1 MLGLS
6 LKLNIVSGFTAMSDF
21 ETEDTEE
28 TITCLQIT
36 IYHPK
41 QEEKLVFR
49 DLSFCHQQQLRA
61 DDIVKFG
68 RDSNICRFNFAD
80 SRVSRVQFG
89 LQFFRHFNSSE
100 FGFEIKNLSKKGKLT
115 VDGVELA
122 YLNKV
127 NLPDN
132 CMVYF
137 GDYQMQLQK
146 QEGQCED
153 YFNICFELARMPL
166 LQEKN
171 LFLKKPVCESSS
183 SYAQFPTEMDEN
195 E

>member
-1 MLGLS
+1 
-6 LKLNIVSGFTAMSDF
+6 MSDF

-28 TITCLQIT
+28 TVTCLQIT

-41 QEEKLVFR
+41 QEEKPVFHA
-49 DLSFCHQQQLRA
+49 LSFCRQQQLRA

-68 RDSNICRFNFAD
+68 RDSNICRFYFVD
-80 SRVSRVQFG
+80 PRVSRVQFC

-100 FGFEIKNLSKKGKLT
+100 FGFEIKNLSKKGKLS
-115 VDGVELA
+115 VDDVELA

-127 NLPDN
+127 NLPDK
-132 CMVYF
+132 CTVCF
-137 GDYQMQLQK
+137 GEYQMQLQK

-153 YFNICFELARMPL
+153 YFNICFELARTSL
-166 LQEKN
+166 LQEKK

-183 SYAQFPTEMDEN
+183 SYTQFPTEMDEN

>member
-1 MLGLS
+1 
-6 LKLNIVSGFTAMSDF
+6 MSDF

-28 TITCLQIT
+28 TVTCLRII

-41 QEEKLVFR
+41 QEESPVFHA
-49 DLSFCHQQQLRA
+49 LKFCHNQQLRA
-61 DDIVKFG
+61 DDVVKFG
-68 RDSNICRFNFAD
+68 RDSNICRFPFIDA
-80 SRVSRVQFG
+80 RVSRVQFG

-100 FGFEIKNLSKKGKLT
+100 FGFEIKNLSKKAKLI
-115 VDGVELA
+115 VDNIELG

-127 NLPDN
+127 SLPDK
-132 CMVYF
+132 CMVCF
-137 GDYQMQLQK
+137 GEYQMLLQK
-146 QEGQCED
+146 QEGQSED
-153 YFNICFELARMPL
+153 YFNICFELARKSL

-183 SYAQFPTEMDEN
+183 SYTQFPTEMDEN